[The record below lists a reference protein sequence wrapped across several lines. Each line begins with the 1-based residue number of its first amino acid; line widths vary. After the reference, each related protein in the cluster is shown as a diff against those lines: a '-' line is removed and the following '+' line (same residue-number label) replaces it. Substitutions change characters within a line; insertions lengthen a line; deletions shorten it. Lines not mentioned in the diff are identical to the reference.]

1 MRICS
6 PHCGLFAGSGL
17 GGEVYEHGLLRGLA
31 EQGVEVE
38 VLLAGGAPYDQ
49 GIPGWNVRRV
59 VPSRGLR
66 WWVTPFVF
74 PRYIKQTYDRVG
86 FDLIRAHAVRHIG
99 PAALLARRLYRLPVP
114 IVTHHHHLDPSP
126 LNGVIERRVLQASDQ
141 VITDSQYSRQQLID
155 ELQLDTRN
163 VRVVYC
169 GVDHKFEPMAKD
181 PALLER
187 WGLTGKRVL
196 LCTGVLTA
204 RKNQV
209 MLVDVLARVRQ
220 LVGNDVVLMLIGE
233 GPLRNEIER
242 RASAAGLRDAVI
254 LTGRLPEAEKVMT
267 INLADVFVF
276 SSLLE
281 GFALAPQEAMACAK
295 PVVALAVASLP
306 ETIDDGT
313 SGFLVRAGDV
323 DAFAGRVATLLRD
336 DELRTRVGW
345 AGAER
350 VKRLFS
356 WDQTVQN
363 VLKVYREAVD
373 QYAARRL
380 ATQPRAWTPGVRGGT
395 DERK

>member
-1 MRICS
+1 MRVCS
-6 PHCGLFAGSGL
+6 PHCGLYAGSGL
-17 GGEVYEHGLLRGLA
+17 GGEVYECGLLRGLGNL
-31 EQGVEVE
+31 GVKLEI
-38 VLLAGGAPYDQ
+38 LLAGGQPHEQ
-49 GIPGWNVRRV
+49 GVPGWDVRRV

-74 PRYIKQTYDRVG
+74 PSYIKRTYDRVG
-86 FDLIRAHAVRHIG
+86 FDLIRAHAARHTG

-114 IVTHHHHLDPSP
+114 IVTHHHHLDPDP
-126 LNGVIERRVLQASDQ
+126 LNGVIERRVLRASDR
-141 VITDSQYSRQQLID
+141 VITDSRFSRQQIVD
-155 ELQLDTRN
+155 ELQLDAEN

-196 LCTGVLTA
+196 LSTGVLTP

-209 MLVDVLARVRQ
+209 MLVEVLARVRQ
-220 LVGNDVVLMLIGE
+220 LAGNDVVLMLIGE
-233 GPLRNEIER
+233 GPQRQQIESK
-242 RASAAGLRDAVI
+242 ASAAGLRDAVI
-254 LTGRLPEAEKVMT
+254 LTGHLPEADKVAT

-276 SSLLE
+276 SSRLE

-295 PVVALAVASLP
+295 PVVAQAVASLP
-306 ETIDDGT
+306 ETIDDGQ
-313 SGFLVRAGDV
+313 SGFLVKLGDV
-323 DAFAGRVATLLRD
+323 EAFAVRVAGLLRD

-363 VLKVYREAVD
+363 VFNIYREAID
-373 QYAARRL
+373 EYTARRL
-380 ATQPRAWTPGVRGGT
+380 AAEPRAGTPGMRGGA
-395 DERK
+395 R